1 MCSPCF
7 KSQGVHAAASS
18 CSRHLE
24 ELHFCLVS
32 LGFLCRHRGS
42 SYPTMLLLFASCFLT
57 FQAGSAPKLVSG
69 ILTTGCPVL
78 LSV

>member
-1 MCSPCF
+1 MYSPCP
-7 KSQGVHAAASS
+7 KSQGEHTAASS
-18 CSRHLE
+18 CSWYLG

-32 LGFLCRHRGS
+32 LGFLCRHGGG
-42 SYPTMLLLFASCFLT
+42 SYPATLLLFASHFLT

-69 ILTTGCPVL
+69 ILMTGCPVL